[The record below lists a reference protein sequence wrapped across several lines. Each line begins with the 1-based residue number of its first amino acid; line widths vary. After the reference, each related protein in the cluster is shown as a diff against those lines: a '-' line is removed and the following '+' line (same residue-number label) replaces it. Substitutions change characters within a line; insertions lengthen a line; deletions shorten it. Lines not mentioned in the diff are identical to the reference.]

1 MEMQLREAERKART
15 RRLIQAD
22 GLIEKAGLLELD
34 TNALYGA
41 LLTIKTDTTDP
52 DIVPVGPPSEGCG
65 EARRP
70 VRSER
75 VLPYAIAA
83 CRNGTRR
90 LAGSLPRHA
99 WTRPVQRRDDVLKE
113 PRY

>member
-1 MEMQLREAERKART
+1 
-15 RRLIQAD
+15 LIQAD

-99 WTRPVQRRDDVLKE
+99 WTRPVQRRDDALKE
-113 PRY
+113 PRS